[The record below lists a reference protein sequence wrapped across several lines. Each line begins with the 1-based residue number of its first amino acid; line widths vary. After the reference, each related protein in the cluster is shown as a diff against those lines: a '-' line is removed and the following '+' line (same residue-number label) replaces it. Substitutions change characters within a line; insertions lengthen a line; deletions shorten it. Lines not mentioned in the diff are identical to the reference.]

1 MRRNIVPT
9 ALTATA
15 VTGLVALTVVASAP
29 AGNAADRPSS
39 AYAIGA
45 DGQVPINKTPYV
57 ESRDGRERSSSAF
70 ELPKNALLSAR
81 TATVT
86 AGNDKASVELLDV
99 TIGKGALDQVKL
111 PPDLKKSCASLP
123 ATGAEDL
130 PVPDLP
136 LPDLGL
142 PLPDLTTV
150 DLPAKNLPQLCDL
163 LLTPPSSVL
172 GIDSVN
178 VWCAGD
184 RGGVDIGSLTLL
196 GQRIQV
202 PSTEQGAVIPAAPL
216 ATVTVNEQAQRADG
230 SFTITGLTIN
240 LGDGAQVIRLASATC
255 AKPAAAAKPTPKPTE
270 RPVPVPATDV
280 GFPPPA
286 PVPTPVKTHHPVT
299 G

>member
-1 MRRNIVPT
+1 
-9 ALTATA
+9 
-15 VTGLVALTVVASAP
+15 
-29 AGNAADRPSS
+29 
-39 AYAIGA
+39 
-45 DGQVPINKTPYV
+45 
-57 ESRDGRERSSSAF
+57 
-70 ELPKNALLSAR
+70 
-81 TATVT
+81 
-86 AGNDKASVELLDV
+86 
-99 TIGKGALDQVKL
+99 
-111 PPDLKKSCASLP
+111 
-123 ATGAEDL
+123 
-130 PVPDLP
+130 
-136 LPDLGL
+136 
-142 PLPDLTTV
+142 
-150 DLPAKNLPQLCDL
+150 
-163 LLTPPSSVL
+163 VL

-216 ATVTVNEQAQRADG
+216 ATITVNEQAQRADG

-240 LGDGAQVIRLASATC
+240 LGDGAQVVRLASATC

-270 RPVPVPATDV
+270 RPVPVPSTDV